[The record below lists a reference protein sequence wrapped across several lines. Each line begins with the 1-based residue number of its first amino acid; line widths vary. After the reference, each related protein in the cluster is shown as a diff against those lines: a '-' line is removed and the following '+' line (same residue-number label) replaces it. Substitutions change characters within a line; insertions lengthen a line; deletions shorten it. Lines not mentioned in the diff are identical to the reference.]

1 MVLMIIGVISYSM
14 AISSFTN
21 IMSLSNRK
29 SKLLLDK
36 LRVLSHLRDEYE
48 LSFEFYWKLRQ
59 SLHYD
64 HVMDMT
70 EKLNFVRELPSK
82 LQVQLSNIMYS
93 HQLGGIRYFDKKSP
107 QFIAALAPK
116 LKPIKVCKGD
126 FLFLKGDPLDGIYF
140 IKKGEADYV
149 ERRPKADLIFATN
162 KQGSYFGD
170 IDFAVINEKME
181 PKRLFNVK
189 AKTDMDLLL
198 L

>member
-1 MVLMIIGVISYSM
+1 MIIGVISYSM

-162 KQGSYFGD
+162 KPGSYFGD

>member
-1 MVLMIIGVISYSM
+1 
-14 AISSFTN
+14 
-21 IMSLSNRK
+21 
-29 SKLLLDK
+29 
-36 LRVLSHLRDEYE
+36 
-48 LSFEFYWKLRQ
+48 
-59 SLHYD
+59 
-64 HVMDMT
+64 MDMT

-162 KQGSYFGD
+162 KPGSYFGD

>member
-1 MVLMIIGVISYSM
+1 
-14 AISSFTN
+14 
-21 IMSLSNRK
+21 
-29 SKLLLDK
+29 
-36 LRVLSHLRDEYE
+36 
-48 LSFEFYWKLRQ
+48 
-59 SLHYD
+59 
-64 HVMDMT
+64 MT

-93 HQLGGIRYFDKKSP
+93 HQLGGIRYFSKKSP

-126 FLFLKGDPLDGIYF
+126 FLFLKGDLLDGIYF